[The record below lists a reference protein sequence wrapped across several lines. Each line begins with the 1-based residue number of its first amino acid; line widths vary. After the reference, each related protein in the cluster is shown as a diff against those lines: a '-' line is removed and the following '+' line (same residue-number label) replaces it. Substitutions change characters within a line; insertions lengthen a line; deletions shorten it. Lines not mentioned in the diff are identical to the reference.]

1 MLYELAE
8 EGHREQA
15 LDRDRSMTYLECESS
30 YRRADSVHGRVLVLT
45 NPTLLQGWKVIEN
58 MHSTE
63 IGARVTFRAT
73 RSAYGRAVEEEKEE
87 EIQRRT
93 SACSRNPPCQ
103 PPRGFHALA
112 IAGFVAPEPGAYT
125 RPFSGLTWALF
136 AGHVG

>member
-63 IGARVTFRAT
+63 IGARVTFNMLGLKMHTAFPVRSPGSYTAAAYQIRPSRHRRA
-73 RSAYGRAVEEEKEE
+73 
-87 EIQRRT
+87 
-93 SACSRNPPCQ
+93 PPCSNARADV
-103 PPRGFHALA
+103 RGF
-112 IAGFVAPEPGAYT
+112 
-125 RPFSGLTWALF
+125 LF
-136 AGHVG
+136 L